1 MEEHLTDLPV
11 GADFREP
18 RWRKE
23 TFLRFYEWSV
33 KYRSFP
39 GGVHYVL
46 PAIAEALELDTEG
59 RYWLAWLNANT
70 QNPVTSLLLLQ
81 AAPRPRDWERAVE
94 LWRSSYRML
103 DWDTDR
109 RYHKA
114 RFEDA
119 LRGYTSATDCGC
131 SMPQHRYFRVG
142 YEWQAW
148 WNAAS
153 ALPTMGRLST
163 WSYLEY
169 LRILLGPSVVPD
181 ADTLM
186 LEDIAGSRSH
196 RNGLALMLG
205 QERVLV
211 VDKQL
216 GRAGITDA
224 VYDRDTLTYLGDEAH
239 RLFAAA
245 SERCGAGADLLSL
258 ESALCTY
265 KSWHKPNR
273 RYPGVYNDMLYN
285 RLVSAENRWGR
296 RFGVIWDARRAAL
309 PARLRLEDQPYDP
322 GLSPVKQNWYLQ
334 HGEVI
339 NMTEDWPCFQ
349 NGFEKAVQAQEF
361 GRRARPWI

>member
-1 MEEHLTDLPV
+1 M
-11 GADFREP
+11 DFRRTEL
-18 RWRKE
+18 RRE
-23 TFLRFYEWSV
+23 VFLRFYEWSV
-33 KYRSFP
+33 RYNSFP

-46 PAIAEALELDTEG
+46 PHMAQALELDTEG

-81 AAPRPRDWERAVE
+81 AAPRPRDWKAAVDFWRANY
-94 LWRSSYRML
+94 RSL

-119 LRGYTSATDCGC
+119 LTGYASATDCSC
-131 SMPQHRYFRVG
+131 TLPQHKYFRSAG
-142 YEWQAW
+142 GDWTGW
-148 WNAAS
+148 WERAK

-181 ADTLM
+181 AMDLM
-186 LEDIAGSRSH
+186 LDDIQGSLSH
-196 RNGLALMLG
+196 RNGLALVLG
-205 QERVLV
+205 QDHLI

-216 GRAGITDA
+216 GSGTTDKVYDQDVLYNLGWAAHDLFREAQQRAGA
-224 VYDRDTLTYLGDEAH
+224 EAN
-239 RLFAAA
+239 R
-245 SERCGAGADLLSL
+245 LSL

-322 GLSPVKQNWYLQ
+322 GLSPVKQNWYLTTGQ
-334 HGEVI
+334 VI
-339 NMTEDWPCFQ
+339 NMTEDWSCFR
-349 NGFEKAVQAQEF
+349 NDFEAKVQAHEF
-361 GRRARPWI
+361 GKRARPWI

>member
-1 MEEHLTDLPV
+1 MPELTA
-11 GADFREP
+11 GTDFRLPEH
-18 RWRKE
+18 RRE
-23 TFLRFYEWSV
+23 VFLRFLQWSH
-33 KYRSFP
+33 KHRSFP

-46 PAIAEALELDTEG
+46 PHIAETLSLDIEQ

-70 QNPVTSLLLLQ
+70 QNPVTTLLLFTE
-81 AAPRPRDWERAVE
+81 APRLEHWRRAVSF
-94 LWRSSYRML
+94 WREHYRAL

-119 LRGYTSATDCGC
+119 LSGYAEAVSCGC
-131 SMPQHRYFRVG
+131 TVPQHKYFRVG

-148 WNAAS
+148 WERAF

-169 LRILLGPSVVPD
+169 LRILLGADYVPD

-186 LEDIAGSRSH
+186 LEDIQGSRSH
-196 RNGLALMLG
+196 RNGLALVLG
-205 QERVLV
+205 HDELI

-216 GRAGITDA
+216 GHSATDA
-224 VYDRDTLTYLGDEAH
+224 VYDKTVIMLLGEAAH
-239 RLFAAA
+239 DLFTEAQQRVPEANRLA
-245 SERCGAGADLLSL
+245 L

-285 RLVSAENRWGR
+285 RLVSAENRWGE
-296 RFGVIWDARRAAL
+296 RFGIIWDARREAL
-309 PARLRLEDQPYDP
+309 PPRLRLEDSPFDP
-322 GLSPVKQNWYLQ
+322 GLSPVKQNWYRQ
-334 HGEVI
+334 TGQVI
-339 NMTEDWPCFQ
+339 NMTEEWPCFQ
-349 NGFEKAVQAQEF
+349 NDFERMIEKHEF
-361 GRRARPWI
+361 GLRRRAWI

>member
-1 MEEHLTDLPV
+1 MPELTA
-11 GADFREP
+11 GMDFRRPEL
-18 RWRKE
+18 RRE
-23 TFLRFYEWSV
+23 VFLRFYEWSV
-33 KYRSFP
+33 RYRSFP

-46 PAIAEALELDTEG
+46 PHIAQELDLDTEG

-70 QNPVTSLLLLQ
+70 QNPVTSLLLLRV
-81 AAPRPRDWERAVE
+81 APRPRDWQKAVDF
-94 LWRSSYRML
+94 WRSNYSSL

-119 LRGYTSATDCGC
+119 LKGYASATDCSC
-131 SMPQHRYFRVG
+131 ALPQHRYFRERG
-142 YEWQAW
+142 GDWPGW
-148 WNAAS
+148 WGAAF

-169 LRILLGPSVVPD
+169 LRILLGPAVVPD

-186 LEDIAGSRSH
+186 LEDIPGSRSH
-196 RNGLALMLG
+196 RNGLALLLG
-205 QERVLV
+205 QEKYLV

-216 GRAGITDA
+216 GRPGVTDA
-224 VYDRDTLTYLGDEAH
+224 VYTRDVLEYLGEEAYSLWTEAQQ
-239 RLFAAA
+239 R
-245 SERCGAGADLLSL
+245 AGAEANLLSL

-285 RLVSAENRWGR
+285 RLVSAENRWGK
-296 RFGVIWDARRAAL
+296 RFDLIWDARRRL
-309 PARLRLEDQPYDP
+309 PPRLRLEAQPYDP
-322 GLSPVKQNWYLQ
+322 GLTPVKQNWYLQ
-334 HGEVI
+334 TGQVI
-339 NMTEDWPCFQ
+339 NMTEDWRCFQ
-349 NGFEKAVQAQEF
+349 NGFEEKVRAQEF

>member
-1 MEEHLTDLPV
+1 MPELTA
-11 GADFREP
+11 GAAFRRVEY
-18 RWRKE
+18 RRE
-23 TFLRFYEWSV
+23 VFLRFYEWSV
-33 KYRSFP
+33 RYASFP

-46 PAIAEALELDTEG
+46 PHIASALELDTEG

-81 AAPRPRDWERAVE
+81 AAPRPRDWKAAVDFWRANY
-94 LWRSSYRML
+94 RSL

-119 LRGYTSATDCGC
+119 LTGYASATDCSC
-131 SMPQHRYFRVG
+131 SLPQHKYFRSAG
-142 YEWQAW
+142 GDWTGWGERAK
-148 WNAAS
+148 

-186 LEDIAGSRSH
+186 LEDIPGSRSH
-196 RNGLALMLG
+196 RNGLALVLG
-205 QERVLV
+205 RDDLI

-216 GRAGITDA
+216 GGGLTDKVYTPAVVAGLVGGA
-224 VYDRDTLTYLGDEAH
+224 FTLFGEA
-239 RLFAAA
+239 RQ
-245 SERCGAGADLLSL
+245 RVGAEANSLSF

-273 RYPGVYNDMLYN
+273 RYPGVSNDMLST
-285 RLVSAENRWGR
+285 RLVSAGTRWGR
-296 RFGVIWDARRAAL
+296 RFGVIWDARSAAL
-309 PARLRLEDQPYDP
+309 PERLLLERQPYAP

-334 HGEVI
+334 TGQVI
-339 NMTEDWPCFQ
+339 NMTEDWSCFR
-349 NGFEKAVQAQEF
+349 NDFETRVQAHEF
-361 GRRARPWI
+361 GKRARPWI

>member
-1 MEEHLTDLPV
+1 MAESPLGVDWRLPERREE
-11 GADFREP
+11 A
-18 RWRKE
+18 
-23 TFLRFYEWSV
+23 FLRFYEWSLT
-33 KYRSFP
+33 YRSFP

-46 PAIAEALELDTEG
+46 PYVADELQLDLEQ

-81 AAPRPRDWERAVE
+81 AAPRREQADDAVAF
-94 LWRSSYRML
+94 WRRHYAEL

-119 LRGYTSATDCGC
+119 VRGYKDATDCSC
-131 SMPQHRYFRVG
+131 TLPQHRYFRVG
-142 YEWQAW
+142 YEWGAW
-148 WNAAS
+148 WAAAL

-186 LEDIAGSRSH
+186 LEDIPGSRSH
-196 RNGLALMLG
+196 RNGLAFVLG
-205 QERVLV
+205 QERALV

-216 GRAGITDA
+216 GRPGVTDA
-224 VYDRDTLTYLGDEAH
+224 VYTPDVLAYLGEESA
-239 RLFAAA
+239 RLYEKAQL
-245 SERCGAGADLLSL
+245 RTGAGADRLSL

-265 KSWHKPNR
+265 KGWHKPNR

-296 RFGVIWDARRAAL
+296 RFGIIWDARRAAL
-309 PARLRLEDQPYDP
+309 PARLRLEDRPHDP
-322 GLSPVKQNWYLQ
+322 GLAPVKQNWYRTTGQ
-334 HGEVI
+334 VI
-339 NMTEDWPCFQ
+339 ALEPDWPDMPD
-349 NGFEKAVQAQEF
+349 GFERAVERGDF
-361 GRRARPWI
+361 GERVRSWI

>member
-1 MEEHLTDLPV
+1 MPELKAGD
-11 GADFREP
+11 DFRRVEH
-18 RWRKE
+18 RRE
-23 TFLRFYEWSV
+23 VFLRFYEWSV

-46 PAIAEALELDTEG
+46 PYVAEALELDLEQ

-70 QNPVTSLLLLQ
+70 QNPVTSLILLQ
-81 AAPRPRDWERAVE
+81 AAPRLRDWEKAVS
-94 LWRSSYRML
+94 LWREGYRTL

-119 LRGYTSATDCGC
+119 VRGYTSAVDCSC
-131 SMPQHRYFRVG
+131 TLPQHRYFRG
-142 YEWQAW
+142 AGGDWTGW
-148 WNAAS
+148 WERAF

-169 LRILLGPSVVPD
+169 LRILLGPAAVPD

-186 LEDIAGSRSH
+186 LEDIPGSRSH
-196 RNGLALMLG
+196 RNGLCWVEG
-205 QERVLV
+205 ISEWV

-216 GRAGITDA
+216 GHSSVTDA
-224 VYDRDTLTYLGDEAH
+224 IYKDPVRLAYLGRAAYKIWTEA
-239 RLFAAA
+239 R
-245 SERCGAGADLLSL
+245 ERTGAEANLLSL

-285 RLVSAENRWGR
+285 RLVTAENRWGR

-322 GLSPVKQNWYLQ
+322 GLCPAKQNWYLQ
-334 HGEVI
+334 HGEII
-339 NMTEDWPCFQ
+339 NMTEDWPCFR
-349 NGFEKAVQAQEF
+349 NGFEQKVTDREF
-361 GRRARPWI
+361 GPRPRAWI

>member
-1 MEEHLTDLPV
+1 VPELKAGT
-11 GADFREP
+11 DFRRVEH
-18 RWRKE
+18 RLE
-23 TFLRFYEWSV
+23 VFLRFYEWSV

-46 PAIAEALELDTEG
+46 PAIASALELDTEG

-81 AAPRPRDWERAVE
+81 AAPRPRDWRKAVAF
-94 LWRSSYRML
+94 WNSSYTAL

-114 RFEDA
+114 RFRDA
-119 LRGYTSATDCGC
+119 LEGYASATDCSC
-131 SMPQHRYFRVG
+131 SMPQHRYFREG
-142 YEWQAW
+142 GGDWTGW
-148 WNAAS
+148 WDRAF

-186 LEDIAGSRSH
+186 LEDIPGSRSH
-196 RNGLALMLG
+196 RNGLCLLMG
-205 QERVLV
+205 AEEWI

-216 GRAGITDA
+216 GHPSVTDE
-224 VYDRDTLTYLGDEAH
+224 VYKDHLRMTLIGTW
-239 RLFAAA
+239 
-245 SERCGAGADLLSL
+245 GADLFRLARERAGAEANMLSL

-285 RLVSAENRWGR
+285 RLVAAENRWGR

-309 PARLRLEDQPYDP
+309 PDRLLLERQPYDP

-334 HGEVI
+334 TGQVI

-349 NGFEKAVQAQEF
+349 NDFETKVQAHEF
-361 GRRARPWI
+361 GKRARPWI

>member
-1 MEEHLTDLPV
+1 VIELTE
-11 GADFREP
+11 GMDFRRVEL
-18 RWRKE
+18 RQE
-23 TFLRFYEWSV
+23 VFLRFYEWSV
-33 KYRSFP
+33 KYNSFP

-46 PAIAEALELDTEG
+46 PYVAEALELDTES

-81 AAPRPRDWERAVE
+81 AAPRPRDWKAAVDFWRANY
-94 LWRSSYRML
+94 RSL

-119 LRGYTSATDCGC
+119 LTGYASATDCSC
-131 SMPQHRYFRVG
+131 SMPQHRYFRSAG
-142 YEWQAW
+142 GDWTGW
-148 WNAAS
+148 WERAF

-169 LRILLGPSVVPD
+169 LRILLGPAVVPD

-186 LEDIAGSRSH
+186 IEDIQGSRSH
-196 RNGLALMLG
+196 RNGLALVLG
-205 QERVLV
+205 HDHLI

-224 VYDRDTLTYLGDEAH
+224 VYDRDVLEYLGEEAH
-239 RLFAAA
+239 SLFAKAQQ
-245 SERCGAGADLLSL
+245 RIGAGADLLSL

-285 RLVSAENRWGR
+285 RLVGAENRFGR
-296 RFGVIWDARRAAL
+296 RFGLIWEARAASL
-309 PARLRLEDQPYDP
+309 PERLLLEKQPYDP

-334 HGEVI
+334 TGQVI
-339 NMTEDWPCFQ
+339 NMTEDWSCFR
-349 NGFEKAVQAQEF
+349 NDFEQKVALHEF
-361 GRRARPWI
+361 GNRGRPWI

>member
-1 MEEHLTDLPV
+1 MEEHLTDIPL
-11 GADFREP
+11 GADLREP
-18 RWRKE
+18 RWRRE

-33 KYRSFP
+33 RYRSFP

-46 PAIAEALELDTEG
+46 PYVAEVLELDTEG

-81 AAPRPRDWERAVE
+81 AAPRPRDWRKAIAF
-94 LWRSSYRML
+94 WNSSYTAL

-109 RYHKA
+109 RYHKGKF
-114 RFEDA
+114 RDA
-119 LRGYTSATDCGC
+119 MEGYASATDCSC
-131 SMPQHRYFRVG
+131 SLPQHRYFREG
-142 YEWQAW
+142 GGDWTGW
-148 WNAAS
+148 WDRAF

-181 ADTLM
+181 ADTLL
-186 LEDIAGSRSH
+186 LEDIQGSRSH
-196 RNGLALMLG
+196 RNGLALVLG
-205 QERVLV
+205 RDDLI

-216 GRAGITDA
+216 GTAPSDA
-224 VYDRDTLTYLGDEAH
+224 VYTPTVLEEL
-239 RLFAAA
+239 
-245 SERCGAGADLLSL
+245 SWGAFMLMGEILQRVGGRADCLSL

-285 RLVSAENRWGR
+285 RLVAAENRWGR
-296 RFGVIWDARRAAL
+296 RFGVIWDARQAAL
-309 PARLRLEDQPYDP
+309 PDRLLLERQPHDP

-334 HGEVI
+334 TGQVI

-349 NGFEKAVQAQEF
+349 NDFETKVQAHEF
-361 GRRARPWI
+361 GKRARPWI

>member
-1 MEEHLTDLPV
+1 MPELKA
-11 GADFREP
+11 GADFRAPEL
-18 RWRKE
+18 RQE
-23 TFLRFYEWSV
+23 VFLRFYEWSV

-46 PAIAEALELDTEG
+46 PHLAQALELDTEG

-81 AAPRPRDWERAVE
+81 AAPRPRDWAKAVGA
-94 LWRSSYRML
+94 WSASYSLL

-109 RYHKA
+109 RYQKA
-114 RFEDA
+114 RFRDA
-119 LRGYTSATDCGC
+119 LEGYVSATDCSC
-131 SMPQHRYFRVG
+131 SMPQHRYFREG
-142 YEWQAW
+142 GGDWTGW
-148 WNAAS
+148 WERAYN
-153 ALPTMGRLST
+153 LPTMGRLST

-169 LRILLGPSVVPD
+169 LRILLGPSAVPD

-186 LEDIAGSRSH
+186 LEDIPGSRSH
-196 RNGLALMLG
+196 RNGLALVLG
-205 QERVLV
+205 RDDLI

-216 GRAGITDA
+216 GQGATDA
-224 VYDRDTLTYLGDEAH
+224 VYDRDTLQMLGDASWNLMAEAKL
-239 RLFAAA
+239 RI
-245 SERCGAGADLLSL
+245 GPGADALSL

-296 RFGVIWDARRAAL
+296 RFDVIWDARRVAL
-309 PARLRLEDQPYDP
+309 PERLRLEDQPYDP

-334 HGEVI
+334 HSGEVI
-339 NMTEDWPCFQ
+339 NMTEDWECFR
-349 NGFEKAVQAQEF
+349 NGFEAKVQAHEF
-361 GRRARPWI
+361 GARRRAWI

>member
-1 MEEHLTDLPV
+1 MDELKPGD
-11 GADFREP
+11 DFRRPEH
-18 RWRKE
+18 RRE
-23 TFLRFYEWSV
+23 VFLRFLEWSHR
-33 KYRSFP
+33 YRSFP
-39 GGVHYVL
+39 GGVQYVL
-46 PAIAEALELDTEG
+46 PHIARELELDTEG

-81 AAPRPRDWERAVE
+81 AAPRLQDWPRAVDF
-94 LWRSSYRML
+94 WRANYRQL

-119 LRGYTSATDCGC
+119 VRGYAEAVSCGC
-131 SMPQHRYFRVG
+131 FTPQHRYFRVG
-142 YEWQAW
+142 FEWQAW
-148 WNAAS
+148 WERAF

-169 LRILLGPSVVPD
+169 LRILLGASAVPD

-186 LEDIAGSRSH
+186 LEDIPGSRSH
-196 RNGLALMLG
+196 RNGLALVLG
-205 QERVLV
+205 HPDLI

-216 GRAGITDA
+216 GNPFATDK
-224 VYDRDTLTYLGDEAH
+224 VYTPDVLEFLGGEAH
-239 RLFAAA
+239 KLHTEAQLRWP
-245 SERCGAGADLLSL
+245 GADRLSL

-296 RFGVIWDARRAAL
+296 RFGVIWDARRVAL
-309 PARLRLEDQPYDP
+309 PERLRLEDQPYDP
-322 GLSPVKQNWYLQ
+322 GLAPVKQNWYLQ
-334 HGEVI
+334 TGQVI
-339 NMTEDWPCFQ
+339 NMTEDWECFR
-349 NGFEKAVQAQEF
+349 NDFEAKVAAREF
-361 GRRARPWI
+361 GERPRPWI

>member
-1 MEEHLTDLPV
+1 MTELKA
-11 GADFREP
+11 GMDFRLTEH
-18 RWRKE
+18 RRE
-23 TFLRFYEWSV
+23 VFLRFYEWSV
-33 KYRSFP
+33 RHKSFP
-39 GGVHYVL
+39 GGVHYAL
-46 PAIAEALELDTEG
+46 PYMAEELELDLEQ

-81 AAPRPRDWERAVE
+81 AAPHMRDWEKAVAF
-94 LWRSSYRML
+94 WRENYPAL

-119 LRGYTSATDCGC
+119 MRGYVARVDCSC
-131 SMPQHRYFRVG
+131 TLPQRRYFSG
-142 YEWQAW
+142 PHEWGAW
-148 WNAAS
+148 WEQAF

-186 LEDIAGSRSH
+186 IEDIQGSRSH
-196 RNGLALMLG
+196 RNGLALVIG
-205 QERVLV
+205 RDEWI

-216 GRAGITDA
+216 GQGATDR
-224 VYDRDTLTYLGDEAH
+224 VYTPGVLRELGDESWLLMTEAKL
-239 RLFAAA
+239 RTGP
-245 SERCGAGADLLSL
+245 RADVLSL

-265 KSWHKPNR
+265 KGWHKPNR

-285 RLVSAENRWGR
+285 RLISAENRWGK
-296 RFGVIWDARRAAL
+296 RFGVLWDARRASL
-309 PARLRLEDQPYDP
+309 PERLLLEAQPYDP

-334 HGEVI
+334 TGEVI
-339 NMTEDWPCFQ
+339 NLSEEWPCFR
-349 NGFEKAVQAQEF
+349 NGFEQMVEDHEF
-361 GRRARPWI
+361 GLRRRPWI